1 MGRLKLSDS
10 FIMESNGASWSSNT
24 NLPKGSILQMVY
36 NTTTTEKATT
46 SSSYQSWDGLAA
58 NITPIRSD
66 SHLRIYVNAVRC
78 LCQANSNNIY
88 LRITDGTNA
97 TDVWKHKNYDT
108 DGNYEAVTPCHN
120 WYWPIF
126 HTAGT
131 QITLTPELLS
141 LDNSNNVIW
150 GDNGSTSHM
159 IVQEIAQ

>member
-24 NLPKGSILQMVY
+24 NLPKGSILQLVY
-36 NTTTTEKATT
+36 NTTTTEKSTT
-46 SSSYQSWDGLAA
+46 SSSYQSWTDLAT

-66 SHLRIYVNAVRC
+66 SHLKIYVNAVRC

-97 TDVWKHKNYDT
+97 TDLWKHKNYDT
-108 DGNYEAVTPCHN
+108 DGGYESFTPCHN
-120 WYWPIF
+120 WYWPLT

-141 LDNSNNVIW
+141 LDNSNNAIW
-150 GDNGSTSHM
+150 GDSGSSSMM